1 MTTDAPDRPPLPELP
16 PEIAAA
22 ISRTVTYAN
31 DDESITV
38 VARGDMTL
46 ASVDVQIFPGSHP
59 IEVGAQLTS
68 VCSVALEDVQ
78 LWTTATLLR
87 SALVDDE
94 TRAMM
99 TGAGPVPESGLL
111 PDPTVV
117 TQGAVTVIVGPDMR
131 LQSVS
136 IEDLEESSA
145 IGPDTA
151 AAVNKALLL
160 ARGGAGDDLD
170 SMSDERIRQ
179 LDAELDRIHSTLD
192 AVDEQ
197 LSAIDR
203 SL

>member
-22 ISRTVTYAN
+22 IARTVTYAN

-38 VARGDMTL
+38 IARGDMTL
-46 ASVDVQIFPGSHP
+46 ASVDVQIFPGAHP
-59 IEVGAQLTS
+59 FEVGAQLTS
-68 VCSVALEDVQ
+68 VCAVALDDVQ
-78 LWTTATLLR
+78 QWTTSTLLQ
-87 SALVDDE
+87 SSLIDDE

-99 TGAGPVPESGLL
+99 TGAGPVPESGEL
-111 PDPTVV
+111 PPPTVV
-117 TQGAVTVIVGPDMR
+117 TQGAITVTIGPDMR
-131 LQSVS
+131 LQGISV
-136 IEDLEESSA
+136 EDLDEPTA
-145 IGPDTA
+145 LGPDTV

-160 ARGGAGDDLD
+160 ARGDDGEDLD
-170 SMSDERIRQ
+170 AMADERIAQ

-192 AVDEQ
+192 GLDEQ

>member
-22 ISRTVTYAN
+22 IARTVTYAN
-31 DDESITV
+31 DDESIAV
-38 VARGDMTL
+38 IARGDMTL
-46 ASVDVQIFPGSHP
+46 ASVDVQIFPSSHP

-68 VCSVALEDVQ
+68 VCSVALDDVQ
-78 LWTTATLLR
+78 QWTTATLLQ
-87 SALVDDE
+87 SSLVDDE

-99 TGAGPVPESGLL
+99 TGAGPVPESGEL

-117 TQGAVTVIVGPDMR
+117 TQGAVTVIIGADMR
-131 LQSVS
+131 LQSISV
-136 IEDLEESSA
+136 EDLEEPA
-145 IGPDTA
+145 ALGPDTV

-160 ARGGAGDDLD
+160 ARGGAGEDLD
-170 SMSDERIRQ
+170 AMADERIAQ

-192 AVDEQ
+192 GLDEQ

>member
-22 ISRTVTYAN
+22 IARTVTYAN

-38 VARGDMTL
+38 IARGDMTL
-46 ASVDVQIFPGSHP
+46 ASVDVQVFPSSHA

-78 LWTTATLLR
+78 QWTTAALLQ
-87 SALVDDE
+87 SSLVDDE

-99 TGAGPVPESGLL
+99 TGAGPVPESGDL

-117 TQGAVTVIVGPDMR
+117 TQGAVTVIIGPDMR

-136 IEDLEESSA
+136 VEDLEEPMA
-145 IGPDTA
+145 IGPDTV
-151 AAVNKALLL
+151 AAVNTALLL

-170 SMSDERIRQ
+170 AMADERIAQ

-192 AVDEQ
+192 GLDEQ
-197 LSAIDR
+197 LSALDR

>member
-1 MTTDAPDRPPLPELP
+1 
-16 PEIAAA
+16 
-22 ISRTVTYAN
+22 
-31 DDESITV
+31 
-38 VARGDMTL
+38 MTL
-46 ASVDVQIFPGSHP
+46 ASVDVQIFPGSHA

-78 LWTTATLLR
+78 QWTTAALLR
-87 SALVDDE
+87 SSLVDDE

-99 TGAGPVPESGLL
+99 TGEGPVPESGAL

-117 TQGAVTVIVGPDMR
+117 TQGAVTVIIGPDMR
-131 LQSVS
+131 LQSISVD
-136 IEDLEESSA
+136 DLEGSAA
-145 IGPDTA
+145 IGPDTV
-151 AAVNKALLL
+151 AAVNQALLL

-170 SMSDERIRQ
+170 AMADERIAQ

-192 AVDEQ
+192 GLDEQ

>member
-22 ISRTVTYAN
+22 IARTVTYAN
-31 DDESITV
+31 EDESITV
-38 VARGDMTL
+38 IARGDMTL
-46 ASVDVQIFPGSHP
+46 ASVDVQIFPGSHA

-78 LWTTATLLR
+78 QWTTATLLQ
-87 SALVDDE
+87 SSLLDDE

-99 TGAGPVPESGLL
+99 TGAGPVPESGDL

-117 TQGAVTVIVGPDMR
+117 TQGAVTVIIGPDMR

-136 IEDLEESSA
+136 VEDLEESAA
-145 IGPDTA
+145 IGPDTV
-151 AAVNKALLL
+151 AAVNKAMLL
-160 ARGGAGDDLD
+160 ARGDAGDDLD
-170 SMSDERIRQ
+170 AMADERIAQ

-192 AVDEQ
+192 GLDEQ
-197 LSAIDR
+197 LSALDR

>member
-22 ISRTVTYAN
+22 IARTVTYAN

-38 VARGDMTL
+38 IARGDMTL
-46 ASVDVQIFPGSHP
+46 ASVDVQIFPGSHAT
-59 IEVGAQLTS
+59 EVGAQLTS

-78 LWTTATLLR
+78 QWTTATLLQ
-87 SALVDDE
+87 SSLVDDE

-99 TGAGPVPESGLL
+99 AGAGPVPESGVL

-117 TQGAVTVIVGPDMR
+117 TQGAVTVIIGPDMR

-136 IEDLEESSA
+136 VDDLEESSA
-145 IGPDTA
+145 IGPDTV

-160 ARGGAGDDLD
+160 ARGDAGDDLD
-170 SMSDERIRQ
+170 AMADERIAE

-192 AVDEQ
+192 GLDEQ
-197 LSAIDR
+197 LSALDR

>member
-22 ISRTVTYAN
+22 IARTVTYAN

-38 VARGDMTL
+38 IARGDMTL
-46 ASVDVQIFPGSHP
+46 ASVDVQIFPGSHA

-78 LWTTATLLR
+78 QWTTATLLQ
-87 SALVDDE
+87 SSLVDDE

-99 TGAGPVPESGLL
+99 TGAGPVPESGDL

-117 TQGAVTVIVGPDMR
+117 TQGAVTVIIGPDMR

-136 IEDLEESSA
+136 VEDLEESAA
-145 IGPDTA
+145 IGPDTV

-160 ARGGAGDDLD
+160 ARGDAGDDLD
-170 SMSDERIRQ
+170 AMADERIAQ

-192 AVDEQ
+192 GLDEQ
-197 LSAIDR
+197 LSALDR

>member
-22 ISRTVTYAN
+22 VARTVTYVN

-38 VARGDMTL
+38 IARGDMTL
-46 ASVDVQIFPGSHP
+46 ASVDVQIFPGSHA

-78 LWTTATLLR
+78 QWTTATLLQ
-87 SALVDDE
+87 SVLVDDE
-94 TRAMM
+94 ARAMM
-99 TGAGPVPESGLL
+99 TGAGPAPESGAV

-117 TQGAVTVIVGPDMR
+117 TQGAVTVVVGADMR
-131 LQSVS
+131 LQSISV
-136 IEDLEESSA
+136 EDLGGPSA
-145 IGPDTA
+145 IGPDTV

-160 ARGGAGDDLD
+160 ARGGAGDDLEA
-170 SMSDERIRQ
+170 MADERIAQ

-192 AVDEQ
+192 GLDER

-203 SL
+203 GL

>member
-1 MTTDAPDRPPLPELP
+1 MTIDPPDRPPLPELP

-22 ISRTVTYAN
+22 IARTVTYAN
-31 DDESITV
+31 DDESIIV
-38 VARGDMTL
+38 IARGDMTL
-46 ASVDVQIFPGSHP
+46 ASVDVQIFPGSHA

-78 LWTTATLLR
+78 QWTTAALLR
-87 SALVDDE
+87 SSLVDDE

-99 TGAGPVPESGLL
+99 TGAGPIPESGAL

-117 TQGAVTVIVGPDMR
+117 TQGAVTVIIGPDMR
-131 LQSVS
+131 LQSISV
-136 IEDLEESSA
+136 EDLEGSAA
-145 IGPDTA
+145 IGPDTV
-151 AAVNKALLL
+151 AAVNQALLL

-170 SMSDERIRQ
+170 AMADERIAQ

-192 AVDEQ
+192 GLDEQ